1 MRMAMSVV
9 AAAGLGVGLASPGL
23 AQDSVS
29 AFNGLP
35 GDAVSAYQAGADTRQ
50 VVRFVVDLPA
60 KQSSWLSSYAL
71 GPMVKASR
79 SNAGGYFDQLIGA
92 VAASNRFSSGSF
104 FTNDAYGFW
113 TASPGTGVNVPLN
126 TAWTSSFL
134 GLNRTGQQ
142 FGVAFMEYGAGSD
155 GVFGS
160 GDDENSVIGAVVNT
174 QYRRPNRL
182 FVQRIAALHNKSTAA
197 SSGTASFGLGGV
209 DSAGNVHILADGFSM
224 TVPQRLNVRALI
236 RANLG
241 ARQSTV
247 VNQVLGSGVNVLYT
261 DSAPMTTVR
270 ASTIMQTVPTIIS
283 AAVPGGLGR
292 AVMLATDLANNF
304 VFEGTAGSSTQTTSY
319 LPGGTGSPRGSL
331 AFVPQVHAPVA
342 APTNPIGTAATL
354 VRTDANTRT
363 RGIQVFGVSSNGG
376 VGGGGQAG
384 GALTL
389 PTLNADLFDRDDSF
403 SPGASHGPLSG
414 HEFTHYASQA
424 GFRGGNSQVAMVQ
437 LGGGDL
443 LVGATVAA
451 TGGGSTLPQ
460 SQDNYIAVARLP
472 AGGGTPT
479 WTIAA
484 HTGGPTG
491 FAGGQSKA
499 IFGRS
504 TPGGPLTVIGRLARH
519 TEVFGSAATGPS
531 ISSPAL
537 DRAGN
542 VYFIS
547 TIALTGGSG
556 TTFTTG
562 LLRANLDASTNGYK
576 LELLAS
582 VGDVLAGVNSGRN
595 FQIQFLGVAD
605 ADSIDSGSVFSSGV
619 IQDSI
624 AGATPTDAP
633 YGSSLSLGALAFRA
647 KIVYDINA
655 DGVYADPSGASSGST
670 SPDQAYNVVMAL
682 MPRVPLADFDR
693 DGVISVT
700 DVFEFLNA
708 WFSAGL
714 GADWNGD
721 GTIAVADIFEFLND
735 WFLGG

>member
-9 AAAGLGVGLASPGL
+9 LAAGLGVGLASSGL

-35 GDAVSAYQAGADTRQ
+35 GDAVSAYQGGGVADTRQ

-60 KQSSWLSSYAL
+60 KSSSWLSSYAL
-71 GPMVKASR
+71 GPVVKASK

-92 VAASNRFSSGSF
+92 VAASNRFSTGSF

-113 TASPGTGVNVPLN
+113 TASPGTGVNVPQN
-126 TAWTSSFL
+126 NAWTSSFL

-155 GVFGS
+155 GAFGS
-160 GDDENSVIGAVVNT
+160 GDDENSVIGAVVNS

-182 FVQRIAALHNKSTAA
+182 FVQRIAALHNKSTTS
-197 SSGTASFGLGGV
+197 SSGTASFGVGGV
-209 DSAGNVHILADGFSM
+209 DSAGNVHLLADGFSM

-236 RANLG
+236 RTNLG
-241 ARQSTV
+241 ARQSSV

-261 DSAPMTTVR
+261 DSGAMTTVR
-270 ASTIMQTVPTIIS
+270 AASIMQTVPTIIS
-283 AAVPGGLGR
+283 ATLPGGLGR

-304 VFEGTAGSSTQTTSY
+304 VFEGTAGSTTQTTAY
-319 LPGGTGSPRGSL
+319 LPAGTGSPRGSL

-342 APTNPIGTAATL
+342 ATSNPIGTAATL
-354 VRTDANTRT
+354 VRTDTNTKT
-363 RGIQVFGVSSNGG
+363 RGIQVFGVSSNGS
-376 VGGGGQAG
+376 VGGQA
-384 GALTL
+384 ALTL
-389 PTLNADLFDRDDSF
+389 PTINADLFDRDDSF
-403 SPGASHGPLSG
+403 SPGTAHGTLSG
-414 HEFTHYASQA
+414 HEFAHYASQA
-424 GFRGGNSQVAMVQ
+424 TFRGGNSQVALVQ
-437 LGGGDL
+437 LSGGDL
-443 LVGATVAA
+443 LVAATVAA
-451 TGGGSTLPQ
+451 TGGGSALPQ
-460 SQDNYIAVARLP
+460 SQDNYIAVARVP
-472 AGGGTPT
+472 AAGGAPT

-484 HTGGPTG
+484 HTGGATG

-504 TPGGPLTVIGRLARH
+504 TPGGPLTVIGRLARY

-531 ISSPAL
+531 ISSPAI
-537 DRAGN
+537 DRGGN

-547 TIALTGGSG
+547 TIALTGTSG

-562 LLRANLDASTNGYK
+562 LLRANLDTATNGYK
-576 LELLAS
+576 LELLAA
-582 VGDVLAGVNSGRN
+582 VGDVLPGVNSGRN

-619 IQDSI
+619 VQDSI
-624 AGATPTDAP
+624 AGAAPAAAP
-633 YGSSLSLGALAFRA
+633 YGSELSLGALAFRA

-655 DGVYADPSGASSGST
+655 DTVFADPSGAGSGST

-682 MPRVPLADFDR
+682 MPRVPLADFNR
-693 DGVISVT
+693 DGVVSVS
-700 DVFEFLNA
+700 DVFDFLNS
-708 WFSAGL
+708 WFAAGL

-721 GTIAVADIFEFLND
+721 GTIAVTDIFEFLND
-735 WFLGG
+735 WFTGG